1 MKLALASLAA
11 AAALAAVGSSQSTIE
26 DSFTYADGDLSSVG
40 TGGVGWDPSGWQIGN
55 SNVNTRFAVING
67 QCMYQGGGTSAATWQ
82 PRSFVAPLSTSVG
95 LTIVLRYT
103 LIRAETQPGRG
114 IGIELTLGGVRQQ
127 LMIGKEING
136 PVGLHEKY
144 YNGPTYAQFA
154 TSGAVEPIT
163 ATFTYDGTNTSIV
176 LSDSNEVLP
185 AHTVAGVLTFDGVEL
200 FGYHGQTVG
209 NGIDDLRIDV
219 TASSATNYGVGCDG
233 LTLGATDLPRIGN
246 GTFGLRVS
254 NIAFTAGAAF
264 VGIGAIVIDPGID
277 LTYAGMPGCYNAS
290 SLDLGAFP
298 AGPATTGEATMP
310 LPIPNDPSIS
320 GAVLATQGFALSLA
334 TPLGLA
340 SSNGVRLQ
348 IDF

>member
-1 MKLALASLAA
+1 MKASVSIV
-11 AAALAAVGSSQSTIE
+11 AALALSSLCASQSLVE
-26 DSFTYADGDLSSVG
+26 EAFSYADGDLSVVG
-40 TGGVGWDPSGWQIGN
+40 TGGVGWDPSGWQAGN

-67 QCMYQGGGTSAATWQ
+67 QCMFQGGGTSAATWQ
-82 PRSFVAPLSTSVG
+82 PRSFTGPVSTAVG
-95 LTIVLRYT
+95 VNVVLRFT

-144 YNGPTYAQFA
+144 YQGATYSQFA
-154 TSGAVEPIT
+154 TNSVVEPIT
-163 ATFTYDGTNTSIV
+163 ATFTYDGTDTSIV
-176 LSDSNEVLP
+176 LADSDEVLP
-185 AHTVAGVLTFDGVEL
+185 AYTIPGVFTFDGVEL
-200 FGYHGQTVG
+200 FGYHGQTVS

-219 TASSATNYGVGCDG
+219 TAASGTPYGVGCDG

-246 GTFGLRVS
+246 AAFALRVS
-254 NIAFTAGAAF
+254 NIAYTAGAAF
-264 VGIGAIVIDPGID
+264 IGLGSVVIDPGLD
-277 LTYAGMPGCYNAS
+277 LTYAGMPGCFNAT
-290 SLDLGAFP
+290 SLDLGAFL
-298 AGPATTGEATMP
+298 AGPATTGEVTMP
-310 LPIPNDPSIS
+310 LPIPSDPAIA

-340 SSNGVRLQ
+340 SSNGVRLT